1 MRSRAVRARL
11 SGLRD
16 LPHERRPQRD
26 GLQPLHRDALLL
38 EQLPVRRARVQL
50 AGSGLP
56 LAARPPAQPRR
67 HRPVEGRH
75 GEVHLLRAADP
86 RRRER
91 GQERAPQLDRR
102 RGGPG
107 LRADLCG
114 ARHHLRRSGRFR
126 RADQSRP
133 ARSPRLPPARGARH
147 RPRRDLPRPRRQ
159 VMSTVSAQLALIE
172 ERVHAAQGKGGRL
185 YWVLLA
191 CAIGAT
197 GIGAYSWSRII
208 RFGMGETGLNRPVAW
223 GVLITDFVFWVG
235 IAHSGTLISAILF
248 LFRAR
253 FRTAVYRVAAAMTV
267 FAVATAGLFPIIHLG
282 RPWFGYWIL
291 PYPNERSL
299 WINFRSPLV
308 WDAFAISTYLVVSSL
323 FLLSGLVP
331 DAAALRDATSGWRRR
346 LYAMVS
352 LGWRGTDEE
361 WRHHSR
367 AYLFFA
373 AFATPLVIS
382 VRSVVSWDFAV
393 SVVPG
398 WHSTLFPPY
407 FVAGAILSGVAM
419 VLTLLVPLRRALGI
433 EELVTRRH
441 LDLLSRLV
449 LLTSLIVTFSYGM
462 EFVLR
467 SEERRVGKECRP
479 RCTP

>member
-1 MRSRAVRARL
+1 
-11 SGLRD
+11 
-16 LPHERRPQRD
+16 
-26 GLQPLHRDALLL
+26 
-38 EQLPVRRARVQL
+38 
-50 AGSGLP
+50 
-56 LAARPPAQPRR
+56 
-67 HRPVEGRH
+67 
-75 GEVHLLRAADP
+75 
-86 RRRER
+86 
-91 GQERAPQLDRR
+91 
-102 RGGPG
+102 
-107 LRADLCG
+107 
-114 ARHHLRRSGRFR
+114 
-126 RADQSRP
+126 
-133 ARSPRLPPARGARH
+133 
-147 RPRRDLPRPRRQ
+147 
-159 VMSTVSAQLALIE
+159 MSAVSAELARIE
-172 ERVHAAQGKGGRL
+172 ERIHAAQGKGGKL

-191 CAIGAT
+191 CAVAATAT
-197 GIGAYSWSRII
+197 GVYSWSRII
-208 RFGMGETGLNRPVAW
+208 RFGMGETGLNRPVSW

-253 FRTAVYRVAAAMTV
+253 FRTAVYRVAEAMTV

-323 FLLSGLVP
+323 FLVSGMIP

-346 LYAMVS
+346 LYALVAM
-352 LGWRGTDEE
+352 GWRGTDEE

-382 VRSVVSWDFAV
+382 VHSVVSWDFAV

-433 EELVTRRH
+433 EELVTRKH
-441 LDLLSRLV
+441 LDMLSRLV

-462 EFVLR
+462 EFVLALWR
-467 SEERRVGKECRP
+467 GPRMELETLLFRAFGSYAPLFWTMVLCNCLLPLLLFSARVRNSALSLFFLGILVNVGMWLERFNIVVTSLSHNRIPFDWTTYRPSLVEIGITVGSFGWFFTWFLIFLKLLPAVSIAELKEEVGHAPEAEIAAEAVHA
-479 RCTP
+479 T